1 MGFNSKNW
9 NSTTLTTSDLN
20 RIEKG
25 IKDSHDTLDLLGEEV
40 SALQL
45 RQISNQSDI
54 KTLLKDTP
62 TLAATLNEIENLL
75 NKDNKVLETIRDIN
89 QLVTKQELDAR
100 LFGWIKITDIK
111 QDGNSI
117 YDGDSIINIKSKPI
131 DTSLDIN
138 SNNAISNKAVTKAL
152 NNLNLTGNIPTKLAE
167 LSQDSLHQTVTASE
181 KSKWNSILETLD
193 NIILTETD
201 PTVPDWAKQKTKP
214 YYDYAEIINTPAI
227 PTKYSDLQADIAYL
241 KVAPVTTVNN
251 KQGDIIIYGTDIKLA
266 ENNTSNITNTITG
279 HKEQIETIKSYIPKT
294 ASTTNMLADIQYV
307 KTQIASLVG
316 SAPDT
321 LDTLEEVAKAIEEN
335 ETVVD
340 ALNAAIGT
348 KVNKADIEPTIQFAE
363 TERQKSKN
371 LLNKDLLKKGCYLF
385 LTGKYDYN
393 SDYMTSEPISVTP
406 NSTITISCN
415 GFEFNS
421 NCGFVFF
428 NNGVFVSY
436 LSNGARVATVP
447 SNANQVIYDFFKVG
461 ITKDDVQYAQL
472 EYGSMITDY
481 QPYNGAIV
489 HEKTLQNNPAIAFAE
504 SERQKSKNLYNAEA
518 VPITSS
524 DVTYDK
530 DTNTFTYTVNST
542 IESSSTSL
550 TILKYGKLKPG
561 TYTMS
566 FNTTS
571 TIGNTAPVIVAKL
584 DEYDNFSSTIVSKNI
599 IDGYVYLTFTLNE
612 ETNIGLAW
620 YYKAGWISGDAPPGV
635 KTLTNLQLE
644 KGSIATDYQSYNGP
658 TVHEEQL
665 KDYLPLSGGTM
676 AGAILF
682 PGTAT
687 YSTTTQPTALSYG
700 RLQAYGTLN
709 INANTDNSGTEYV
722 NITAGHGCSSSTADG
737 LSIGTDTLTWKNQ
750 PIALTSDI
758 IPKWYNYTIDASSLN
773 VNTWYPVTIQ
783 LDTAKSHIIEVC
795 VALNSGTKP
804 SWATHGAGFS
814 VRKRWVTQGCGW
826 GTQIV
831 NRYIFDSKYSFC
843 DSDPVRGLTQMTRSS
858 TEVVYVRGGGKYHFF
873 IDAPLQVTLRTST
886 YTVSDESVSP
896 VTTAPAEIIQDV
908 MTTNTEQTI
917 TANKI
922 FNGTVRINGTIIV

>member
-227 PTKYSDLQADIAYL
+227 PTNADFTLAGL
-241 KVAPVTTVNN
+241 KEKSYNSLTDKPIIPTKTSQLTNDSNFATTSQIPTKTSQLTNDSNFATTSQIPDTSGLVP
-251 KQGDIIIYGTDIKLA
+251 
-266 ENNTSNITNTITG
+266 NTRTINSKALSSNI
-279 HKEQIETIKSYIPKT
+279 
-294 ASTTNMLADIQYV
+294 
-307 KTQIASLVG
+307 SL
-316 SAPDT
+316 S
-321 LDTLEEVAKAIEEN
+321 
-335 ETVVD
+335 
-340 ALNAAIGT
+340 
-348 KVNKADIEPTIQFAE
+348 
-363 TERQKSKN
+363 
-371 LLNKDLLKKGCYLF
+371 NKDVGALPDYTINISHQTAGNPRMVKFVSVNYASKATCFKMGAMTCHDNGSSYQF
-385 LTGKYDYN
+385 LTD
-393 SDYMTSEPISVTP
+393 MLISVTTGGVVTANIYKFAQSSIGNVDVFARYTGDVFYVNDTTNKIVDFYILCGQWSASQFTP
-406 NSTITISCN
+406 VTKVGSTTIAYVTQYSGNANYYSSGDKTWVN
-415 GFEFNS
+415 G
-421 NCGFVFF
+421 CGTTYARL
-428 NNGVFVSY
+428 SD
-436 LSNGARVATVP
+436 LSN
-447 SNANQVIYDFFKVG
+447 
-461 ITKDDVQYAQL
+461 
-472 EYGSMITDY
+472 
-481 QPYNGAIV
+481 
-489 HEKTLQNNPAIAFAE
+489 
-504 SERQKSKNLYNAEA
+504 
-518 VPITSS
+518 
-524 DVTYDK
+524 
-530 DTNTFTYTVNST
+530 
-542 IESSSTSL
+542 
-550 TILKYGKLKPG
+550 
-561 TYTMS
+561 
-566 FNTTS
+566 
-571 TIGNTAPVIVAKL
+571 
-584 DEYDNFSSTIVSKNI
+584 
-599 IDGYVYLTFTLNE
+599 
-612 ETNIGLAW
+612 
-620 YYKAGWISGDAPPGV
+620 
-635 KTLTNLQLE
+635 
-644 KGSIATDYQSYNGP
+644 
-658 TVHEEQL
+658 
-665 KDYLPLSGGTM
+665 YLPLSGGKMTGRISF
-676 AGAILF
+676 ADGNAIPETDDLQFIAGIESYADGGGIIYTNRDKLKQKLLQTNGAIIKGRVYGSGDDEGLIIEKADNGYAGLCLGSATGARSVF
-682 PGTAT
+682 YLKSDNNATWRWSNGSSNYDISHPQKAGT
-687 YSTTTQPTALSYG
+687 
-700 RLQAYGTLN
+700 
-709 INANTDNSGTEYV
+709 V
-722 NITAGHGCSSSTADG
+722 
-737 LSIGTDTLTWKNQ
+737 
-750 PIALTSDI
+750 ALTSDI

-783 LDTAKSHIIEVC
+783 LDVAKSYIIEVC

-831 NRYIFDSKYSFC
+831 NRYIFDSNYTFC

-858 TEVVYVRGGGKYHFF
+858 AEVVYVRGGGKYHFF

-886 YTVSDESVSP
+886 YTASDESVSP
-896 VTTAPAEIIQDV
+896 VTTAPAEIKQDV

-922 FNGTVRINGTIIV
+922 FTGTVRINGTIIV

>member
-62 TLAATLNEIENLL
+62 TLTATLNEIENLL
-75 NKDNKVLETIRDIN
+75 NKDNKVLETLRDIN

-481 QPYNGAIV
+481 QPYNGA
-489 HEKTLQNNPAIAFAE
+489 
-504 SERQKSKNLYNAEA
+504 
-518 VPITSS
+518 
-524 DVTYDK
+524 
-530 DTNTFTYTVNST
+530 
-542 IESSSTSL
+542 
-550 TILKYGKLKPG
+550 
-561 TYTMS
+561 
-566 FNTTS
+566 
-571 TIGNTAPVIVAKL
+571 
-584 DEYDNFSSTIVSKNI
+584 
-599 IDGYVYLTFTLNE
+599 
-612 ETNIGLAW
+612 
-620 YYKAGWISGDAPPGV
+620 
-635 KTLTNLQLE
+635 
-644 KGSIATDYQSYNGP
+644 

-783 LDTAKSHIIEVC
+783 LDVAKSYIIEVC

-826 GTQIV
+826 GTQII

-873 IDAPLQVTLRTST
+873 LDAPLQVTLRTST

>member
-481 QPYNGAIV
+481 QPYNGQITHNGDAPV
-489 HEKTLQNNPAIAFAE
+489 VFAE
-504 SERQKSKNLYNAEA
+504 SEYQKSKNLFNAT
-518 VPITSS
+518 TSE
-524 DVTYDK
+524 VTRYSMTYSA
-530 DTNTFTYTVNST
+530 DTSKLYISGDYTDGARCQFAT
-542 IESSSTSL
+542 RSL
-550 TILKYGKLKPG
+550 KAG
-561 TYTMS
+561 TYTLC
-566 FNTTS
+566 
-571 TIGNTAPVIVAKL
+571 I
-584 DEYDNFSSTIVSKNI
+584 
-599 IDGYVYLTFTLNE
+599 GYVSGTISRFSAIKFFLYKGTSWTQYAGCPDMSSSKTKVSVTFTLDEDVDDATLMLYQNV
-612 ETNIGLAW
+612 TNTMTDCVFQYQI
-620 YYKAGWISGDAPPGV
+620 V
-635 KTLTNLQLE
+635 E
-644 KGSIATDYQSYNGP
+644 GSNADFDFQPYNGA

-783 LDTAKSHIIEVC
+783 LDVAKSYIIEVC

-831 NRYIFDSKYSFC
+831 NRYIFDSKYTFC
-843 DSDPVRGLTQMTRSS
+843 DSDPVRGLTQMTNSS

-873 IDAPLQVTLRTST
+873 IDAPLPVTLRTST
-886 YTVSDESVSP
+886 YTVNEESVSP
-896 VTTAPAEIIQDV
+896 VTTAPAEIKQDV

-922 FNGTVRINGTIIV
+922 FTGTVRINGTIIV

>member
-371 LLNKDLLKKGCYLF
+371 LFDYTKIKSLNYGITQADGIFTINTQFYYPSIDYDIKLNQGETYTFSLNIDSYSNSDGSGVNSEIVLFNANGDTDTKGVGGVSTIGRYLMTF
-385 LTGKYDYN
+385 TPEFDVVRVEIRPIRKGNNTSTLTG
-393 SDYMTSEPISVTP
+393 TV
-406 NSTITISCN
+406 
-415 GFEFNS
+415 S
-421 NCGFVFF
+421 N
-428 NNGVFVSY
+428 
-436 LSNGARVATVP
+436 L
-447 SNANQVIYDFFKVG
+447 
-461 ITKDDVQYAQL
+461 
-472 EYGSMITDY
+472 MICTGEDRDY
-481 QPYNGAIV
+481 QPYNGPIV
-489 HEKTLQNNPAIAFAE
+489 HEKQ
-504 SERQKSKNLYNAEA
+504 
-518 VPITSS
+518 
-524 DVTYDK
+524 
-530 DTNTFTYTVNST
+530 
-542 IESSSTSL
+542 L
-550 TILKYGKLKPG
+550 T
-561 TYTMS
+561 
-566 FNTTS
+566 
-571 TIGNTAPVIVAKL
+571 
-584 DEYDNFSSTIVSKNI
+584 
-599 IDGYVYLTFTLNE
+599 
-612 ETNIGLAW
+612 
-620 YYKAGWISGDAPPGV
+620 
-635 KTLTNLQLE
+635 
-644 KGSIATDYQSYNGP
+644 
-658 TVHEEQL
+658 EQL
-665 KDYLPLSGGTM
+665 SNYLPLSGGTM

-783 LDTAKSHIIEVC
+783 LDVAKSYIIEVC

-831 NRYIFDSKYSFC
+831 NRYIFDSKYTFC
-843 DSDPVRGLTQMTRSS
+843 DSDPVRGLTQMTNSS

-873 IDAPLQVTLRTST
+873 IDAPLPVTLRTST
-886 YTVSDESVSP
+886 YTVNEESVSP
-896 VTTAPAEIIQDV
+896 VTTAPAEIKQDV

-922 FNGTVRINGTIIV
+922 FTGTVRINGTIIV

>member
-9 NSTTLTTSDLN
+9 NNTTLTTSDLN

-54 KTLLKDTP
+54 KILLKDTP

-75 NKDNKVLETIRDIN
+75 NKDNKVLETLRDIN
-89 QLVTKQELDAR
+89 QLVTKQELDER

-227 PTKYSDLQADIAYL
+227 PTKYSDLQADITYL
-241 KVAPVTTVNN
+241 KAAPVTTVNN

-266 ENNTSNITNTITG
+266 ENNTSNITNAITNANTR
-279 HKEQIETIKSYIPKT
+279 IENL
-294 ASTTNMLADIQYV
+294 TT
-307 KTQIASLVG
+307 
-316 SAPDT
+316 
-321 LDTLEEVAKAIEEN
+321 
-335 ETVVD
+335 TV
-340 ALNAAIGT
+340 NG
-348 KVNKADIEPTIQFAE
+348 KADISAIPTKTSQLTNDSNFA
-363 TERQKSKN
+363 TTSQIPDTSGFVPNTRTINSKALSSN
-371 LLNKDLLKKGCYLF
+371 ISLSNKDVGALPDYTISISHQSAGNPRMVKFVSVNYASKATCFKMGAMTCHDNGVSYQF
-385 LTGKYDYN
+385 LTDMLIAVTTGGVVTANIYKFAQSSIGSVDGVARYTGDVFYVN
-393 SDYMTSEPISVTP
+393 DTTNKIVDFYILCGQWSVSQFTPVTKVGSTTIAYVTQYSGNANYYSSGDKVWVNGCGTTYARLSD
-406 NSTITISCN
+406 
-415 GFEFNS
+415 
-421 NCGFVFF
+421 
-428 NNGVFVSY
+428 
-436 LSNGARVATVP
+436 LSN
-447 SNANQVIYDFFKVG
+447 
-461 ITKDDVQYAQL
+461 
-472 EYGSMITDY
+472 
-481 QPYNGAIV
+481 
-489 HEKTLQNNPAIAFAE
+489 
-504 SERQKSKNLYNAEA
+504 
-518 VPITSS
+518 
-524 DVTYDK
+524 
-530 DTNTFTYTVNST
+530 
-542 IESSSTSL
+542 
-550 TILKYGKLKPG
+550 
-561 TYTMS
+561 
-566 FNTTS
+566 
-571 TIGNTAPVIVAKL
+571 
-584 DEYDNFSSTIVSKNI
+584 
-599 IDGYVYLTFTLNE
+599 
-612 ETNIGLAW
+612 
-620 YYKAGWISGDAPPGV
+620 
-635 KTLTNLQLE
+635 
-644 KGSIATDYQSYNGP
+644 
-658 TVHEEQL
+658 
-665 KDYLPLSGGTM
+665 YLPLSGGKMTGRISF
-676 AGAILF
+676 ADGNAIPETDDLQFIAGIESYADGGGIIYTNRDKLKQKLLQTNGAIIKGRVYGSGDDEGLIIEKADNGYAGLCLGSATGARSVF
-682 PGTAT
+682 YLKSDNNATWRWSNGSSNYDISHPQKEGT
-687 YSTTTQPTALSYG
+687 
-700 RLQAYGTLN
+700 
-709 INANTDNSGTEYV
+709 V
-722 NITAGHGCSSSTADG
+722 
-737 LSIGTDTLTWKNQ
+737 
-750 PIALTSDI
+750 ALTSDI

-783 LDTAKSHIIEVC
+783 LDTTKSYIIEVC

-873 IDAPLQVTLRTST
+873 LDAPLQVTLRTST

>member
-117 YDGDSIINIKSKPI
+117 YDGDSIINIKSKPV

-371 LLNKDLLKKGCYLF
+371 LLNKDLLKR
-385 LTGKYDYN
+385 
-393 SDYMTSEPISVTP
+393 
-406 NSTITISCN
+406 
-415 GFEFNS
+415 
-421 NCGFVFF
+421 
-428 NNGVFVSY
+428 
-436 LSNGARVATVP
+436 AA
-447 SNANQVIYDFFKVG
+447 IYF
-461 ITKDDVQYAQL
+461 
-472 EYGSMITDY
+472 
-481 QPYNGAIV
+481 
-489 HEKTLQNNPAIAFAE
+489 
-504 SERQKSKNLYNAEA
+504 
-518 VPITSS
+518 
-524 DVTYDK
+524 
-530 DTNTFTYTVNST
+530 
-542 IESSSTSL
+542 
-550 TILKYGKLKPG
+550 
-561 TYTMS
+561 
-566 FNTTS
+566 
-571 TIGNTAPVIVAKL
+571 
-584 DEYDNFSSTIVSKNI
+584 
-599 IDGYVYLTFTLNE
+599 
-612 ETNIGLAW
+612 
-620 YYKAGWISGDAPPGV
+620 
-635 KTLTNLQLE
+635 
-644 KGSIATDYQSYNGP
+644 
-658 TVHEEQL
+658 
-665 KDYLPLSGGTM
+665 
-676 AGAILF
+676 
-682 PGTAT
+682 
-687 YSTTTQPTALSYG
+687 
-700 RLQAYGTLN
+700 
-709 INANTDNSGTEYV
+709 
-722 NITAGHGCSSSTADG
+722 
-737 LSIGTDTLTWKNQ
+737 
-750 PIALTSDI
+750 
-758 IPKWYNYTIDASSLN
+758 
-773 VNTWYPVTIQ
+773 
-783 LDTAKSHIIEVC
+783 
-795 VALNSGTKP
+795 
-804 SWATHGAGFS
+804 
-814 VRKRWVTQGCGW
+814 
-826 GTQIV
+826 
-831 NRYIFDSKYSFC
+831 
-843 DSDPVRGLTQMTRSS
+843 
-858 TEVVYVRGGGKYHFF
+858 
-873 IDAPLQVTLRTST
+873 
-886 YTVSDESVSP
+886 
-896 VTTAPAEIIQDV
+896 
-908 MTTNTEQTI
+908 
-917 TANKI
+917 
-922 FNGTVRINGTIIV
+922 

>member
-89 QLVTKQELDAR
+89 QLVTKKELDAR

-152 NNLNLTGNIPTKLAE
+152 NNLNLTGNIPTKLAD

-227 PTKYSDLQADIAYL
+227 PTNADFTLAGL
-241 KVAPVTTVNN
+241 KEKSYNSLTDKPIIPTKTSQLTNDSNFATTSQIPTKTSQLTNDSNFATTSQIPDTSGLVP
-251 KQGDIIIYGTDIKLA
+251 
-266 ENNTSNITNTITG
+266 NTRTINSKALSSNI
-279 HKEQIETIKSYIPKT
+279 
-294 ASTTNMLADIQYV
+294 
-307 KTQIASLVG
+307 SLNSKDVG
-316 SAPDT
+316 ALPD
-321 LDTLEEVAKAIEEN
+321 
-335 ETVVD
+335 
-340 ALNAAIGT
+340 
-348 KVNKADIEPTIQFAE
+348 
-363 TERQKSKN
+363 
-371 LLNKDLLKKGCYLF
+371 Y
-385 LTGKYDYN
+385 
-393 SDYMTSEPISVTP
+393 
-406 NSTITISCN
+406 TITISHQTAGN
-415 GFEFNS
+415 PRM
-421 NCGFVFF
+421 VK
-428 NNGVFVSY
+428 FVSVNY
-436 LSNGARVATVP
+436 ASKATCFKMGAMTCHDNGSSYQFLTDMLIAVTTSGVVTANIYKFAQSSIGSVDGVARYTGDVFYVNDTTNKIVDFYILCGQWSVSQFTPVTKVGNTTIAYVTQYSGTATYYSSGTKTWVNGCGTTYARLSDLSN
-447 SNANQVIYDFFKVG
+447 
-461 ITKDDVQYAQL
+461 
-472 EYGSMITDY
+472 
-481 QPYNGAIV
+481 
-489 HEKTLQNNPAIAFAE
+489 
-504 SERQKSKNLYNAEA
+504 
-518 VPITSS
+518 
-524 DVTYDK
+524 
-530 DTNTFTYTVNST
+530 
-542 IESSSTSL
+542 
-550 TILKYGKLKPG
+550 
-561 TYTMS
+561 
-566 FNTTS
+566 
-571 TIGNTAPVIVAKL
+571 
-584 DEYDNFSSTIVSKNI
+584 
-599 IDGYVYLTFTLNE
+599 
-612 ETNIGLAW
+612 
-620 YYKAGWISGDAPPGV
+620 
-635 KTLTNLQLE
+635 
-644 KGSIATDYQSYNGP
+644 
-658 TVHEEQL
+658 
-665 KDYLPLSGGTM
+665 YLPLSGGKMTGRISF
-676 AGAILF
+676 ADGNAIPETDDLQFIAGIESYADGGGIIYTNRDKLKQKLLQTNGAIIKGRVYGSGDDEGLIIEKADNGYAGLCLGSATGARSVF
-682 PGTAT
+682 YLKSDNNATWRWSNGSSNYDISHPQKAGT
-687 YSTTTQPTALSYG
+687 
-700 RLQAYGTLN
+700 
-709 INANTDNSGTEYV
+709 V
-722 NITAGHGCSSSTADG
+722 
-737 LSIGTDTLTWKNQ
+737 
-750 PIALTSDI
+750 ALTSDI

-783 LDTAKSHIIEVC
+783 LDTTKSYIIEVC

-843 DSDPVRGLTQMTRSS
+843 DSDPVRGLTQMTNSS
-858 TEVVYVRGGGKYHFF
+858 IEVVYVRGGGKYHFF

-886 YTVSDESVSP
+886 YTVNEESVSP
-896 VTTAPAEIIQDV
+896 VTTAPAEIKQDV

-922 FNGTVRINGTIIV
+922 FTGTVRINGTIIV

>member
-214 YYDYAEIINTPAI
+214 YYDYAEIINTPSI
-227 PTKYSDLQADIAYL
+227 PTKYSDLQADITYL

-524 DVTYDK
+524 YVTYDK
-530 DTNTFTYTVNST
+530 DTNTFTYTVNNT

-550 TILKYGKLKPG
+550 EILKYGKLKPG

-584 DEYDNFSSTIVSKNI
+584 DEYDNFSSSITTKNI

-644 KGSIATDYQSYNGP
+644 EGSIATDYQSYNGA

-783 LDTAKSHIIEVC
+783 LDVAKSYIIEVC

-831 NRYIFDSKYSFC
+831 NRYIFDSNYTFC

-896 VTTAPAEIIQDV
+896 VTTAPAEIKQDV

-922 FNGTVRINGTIIV
+922 FTGTVRINGTIIV

>member
-9 NSTTLTTSDLN
+9 NDTTITTSDLN

-89 QLVTKQELDAR
+89 QLVTKQELDER

-227 PTKYSDLQADIAYL
+227 PTKYSDLQADITYL
-241 KVAPVTTVNN
+241 KAAPVTTVNN

-266 ENNTSNITNTITG
+266 ENNTSNITNAITNANTR
-279 HKEQIETIKSYIPKT
+279 IENL
-294 ASTTNMLADIQYV
+294 TT
-307 KTQIASLVG
+307 
-316 SAPDT
+316 
-321 LDTLEEVAKAIEEN
+321 
-335 ETVVD
+335 TV
-340 ALNAAIGT
+340 NG
-348 KVNKADIEPTIQFAE
+348 KADISAIPTKTSQLTNDSNFA
-363 TERQKSKN
+363 TTSQIPDTSGFVPNTRTINSKALSSN
-371 LLNKDLLKKGCYLF
+371 ISLSNKDVGALPDYTINISHQTAGNPRMIKFISVNYASAATCFKMGAMTCHYNGVSYQF
-385 LTGKYDYN
+385 LTDMLIAVTTGGVVTANIYKFAQSSIGNVDGIARYTGDVFYVNDTTNKIVDFYILCGQYSASQFTPVTKVGSTTIDYVTQYSGN
-393 SDYMTSEPISVTP
+393 ANYYSSGDKVWVNGCGTTYARLSD
-406 NSTITISCN
+406 
-415 GFEFNS
+415 
-421 NCGFVFF
+421 
-428 NNGVFVSY
+428 
-436 LSNGARVATVP
+436 LSN
-447 SNANQVIYDFFKVG
+447 
-461 ITKDDVQYAQL
+461 
-472 EYGSMITDY
+472 
-481 QPYNGAIV
+481 
-489 HEKTLQNNPAIAFAE
+489 
-504 SERQKSKNLYNAEA
+504 
-518 VPITSS
+518 
-524 DVTYDK
+524 
-530 DTNTFTYTVNST
+530 
-542 IESSSTSL
+542 
-550 TILKYGKLKPG
+550 
-561 TYTMS
+561 
-566 FNTTS
+566 
-571 TIGNTAPVIVAKL
+571 
-584 DEYDNFSSTIVSKNI
+584 
-599 IDGYVYLTFTLNE
+599 
-612 ETNIGLAW
+612 
-620 YYKAGWISGDAPPGV
+620 
-635 KTLTNLQLE
+635 
-644 KGSIATDYQSYNGP
+644 
-658 TVHEEQL
+658 
-665 KDYLPLSGGTM
+665 YLPLSGGTM
-676 AGAILF
+676 TGAILF
-682 PGTAT
+682 PENAR

-709 INANTDNSGTEYV
+709 INGNTDNSGTEYV

-783 LDTAKSHIIEVC
+783 LDTTKSYIIEVC

-831 NRYIFDSKYSFC
+831 NRYIFDSNYTFC

-896 VTTAPAEIIQDV
+896 VTTAPAEIKQDV

-922 FNGTVRINGTIIV
+922 FTGTVRINGTIIV